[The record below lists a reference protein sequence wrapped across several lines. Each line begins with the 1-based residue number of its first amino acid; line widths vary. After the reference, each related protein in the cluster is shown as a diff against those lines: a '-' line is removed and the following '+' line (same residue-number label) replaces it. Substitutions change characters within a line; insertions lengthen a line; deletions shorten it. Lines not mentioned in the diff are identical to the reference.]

1 MKAKNLKCIETLTA
15 ALVLTLLLGCG
26 QSKKPEAESKE
37 AAAESAAAA
46 SAAVGEPATKS
57 PAATATSASETA
69 AAPVAATPA
78 AVAPATTSPAAT
90 ATPAGEPA
98 AAPAAT
104 TPTATPAVAAPT
116 SGKVRYDALPTGS
129 KVRMD
134 GSANIKSWSME
145 TAIVGGFLEA
155 DAGFPATIS
164 KVTAQV
170 FMPVRSFKSG
180 MSSMDGRMQKEMNE
194 PQFKRIEYTLVELK
208 PKSAAG
214 ATGPVAFDAVGALT
228 VVGKTRTNAMPVTI
242 ERLADGKLKV
252 VGSTNLKMT
261 DFGIE
266 PPSTLGLFTSH
277 DDLKI
282 SFEWLLA
289 PKAP

>member
-1 MKAKNLKCIETLTA
+1 MAAWPPRGFTPAHQRHWKRKNNNMKAKTLKRVEILTA
-15 ALVLTLLLGCG
+15 ALLLTLLLGCG
-26 QSKKPEAESKE
+26 RSKPTEAENKE
-37 AAAESAAAA
+37 AFAEATAAA
-46 SAAVGEPATKS
+46 K
-57 PAATATSASETA
+57 ASETP
-69 AAPVAATPA
+69 AAPAAPATPSTPATPA
-78 AVAPATTSPAAT
+78 AEPTAA
-90 ATPAGEPA
+90 
-98 AAPAAT
+98 
-104 TPTATPAVAAPT
+104 PTATAPTAAPAVAAPT
-116 SGKVRYDALPTGS
+116 SGTVRYDASPTGS

-155 DAGFPATIS
+155 DAGFPETFS

-180 MSSMDGRMQKEMNE
+180 MGAMDGRMQKEMNE

-228 VVGKTRTNAMPVTI
+228 VAGKTRTNAMPVTI
-242 ERLADGKLKV
+242 ERLTDGKLKV
-252 VGSTNLKMT
+252 IGSTNLKMT
-261 DFGIE
+261 DYGIE

-282 SFEWLLA
+282 SFEWLVT
-289 PKAP
+289 PKAQ